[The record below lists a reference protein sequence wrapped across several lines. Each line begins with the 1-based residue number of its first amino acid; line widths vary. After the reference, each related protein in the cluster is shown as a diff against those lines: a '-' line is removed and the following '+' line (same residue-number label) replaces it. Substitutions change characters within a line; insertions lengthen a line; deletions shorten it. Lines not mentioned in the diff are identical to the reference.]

1 MRISINRES
10 SFKLLKIRLSA
21 MAATLSTDSHR
32 LLLVE
37 VESSK
42 AAGMRIDIPKMEVVA
57 SLERSPAA

>member
-1 MRISINRES
+1 
-10 SFKLLKIRLSA
+10 

-37 VESSK
+37 AESSK
-42 AAGMRIDIPKMEVVA
+42 AADMRIDIPKMEVVA

>member
-1 MRISINRES
+1 
-10 SFKLLKIRLSA
+10 

-57 SLERSPAA
+57 SLEQSPAA

>member
-1 MRISINRES
+1 
-10 SFKLLKIRLSA
+10 